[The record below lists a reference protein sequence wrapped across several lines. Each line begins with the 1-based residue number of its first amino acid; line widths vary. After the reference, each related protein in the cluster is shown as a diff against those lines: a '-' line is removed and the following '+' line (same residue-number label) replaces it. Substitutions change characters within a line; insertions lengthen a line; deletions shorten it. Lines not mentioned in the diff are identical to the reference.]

1 MPPTLILIRHAEALH
16 NVDKDY
22 SIPDPVLSQ
31 LGLQQCTELRD
42 HLRQGRERPQVSEL
56 AERAELIVVSPM
68 RRTLQTALLGLDWL
82 VEKGVPL
89 RLDAGWQE
97 NSDKPCDTGTP
108 VSILATEFPSLDFR
122 DVDPTYPEKVEPVAT
137 NPYAFSRRAVVARGQ
152 RCLAWLHDR
161 PEKVIVVVTHSGF
174 LRCAISQRRYAN
186 ADYRV
191 FDFDEEKSSGGDYGL
206 REWEGMESGGR
217 GKSERGAAGITEWD
231 FPRDERLGEATT
243 EVPN

>member
-42 HLRQGRERPQVSEL
+42 HLRQGKERPQVSEL

-89 RLDAGWQE
+89 RPDAGWQE
-97 NSDKPCDTGTP
+97 NSDKPCDTGSP
-108 VSILATEFPSLDFR
+108 VSVLQKEFPSVDFQT
-122 DVDPTYPEKVEPVAT
+122 VDPIYPEKVEPAT

-152 RCLAWLHDR
+152 TCLEWLHKR
-161 PEKVIVVVTHSGF
+161 PEKVIVVVSHSGF
-174 LRCAISQRRYAN
+174 LRCSVSQRRYAN

-191 FDFDEEKSSGGDYGL
+191 FDFEERKGDGAYRL
-206 REWEGMESGGR
+206 REWEITESGGM
-217 GKSERGAAGITEWD
+217 GKSERGTAVITETD
-231 FPRDERLGEATT
+231 FPREEQLGEATQ

>member
-42 HLRQGRERPQVSEL
+42 HLRQGKQRPQVSEL

-82 VEKGVPL
+82 VNEKGVPL
-89 RLDAGWQE
+89 RPDAGWQE
-97 NSDKPCDTGTP
+97 NSDMPCDTGSP
-108 VSILATEFPSLDFR
+108 VSVLEKEFPSVDFNG
-122 DVDPTYPEKVEPVAT
+122 VDPTYPEKVEPVGT

-152 RCLAWLHDR
+152 SCLAWLHDR
-161 PEKVIVVVTHSGF
+161 PEKVVIVVTHSGF

-191 FDFDEEKSSGGDYGL
+191 FDFEEGPENGEYRLK
-206 REWEGMESGGR
+206 EWESTESTGGGM
-217 GKSERGAAGITEWD
+217 GKSERGIAEIAEWD
-231 FPRDERLGEATT
+231 FPKEEGEATV
-243 EVPN
+243 EVPT